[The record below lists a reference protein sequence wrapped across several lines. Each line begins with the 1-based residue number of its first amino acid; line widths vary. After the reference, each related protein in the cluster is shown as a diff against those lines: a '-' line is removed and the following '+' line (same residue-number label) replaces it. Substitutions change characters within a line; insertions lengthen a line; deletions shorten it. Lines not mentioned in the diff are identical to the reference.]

1 MTTKRKR
8 TPLCLTEIH
17 KKLTI
22 MKWILPVLLTLFS
35 FCGSATAQNRAFK
48 DNQTNKWG
56 FRNEAGNWAIKPIFD
71 EYDQGNTFTNSKHFA
86 VVRIGDLWGCVGKDG
101 SYVTKLIFKEKL
113 LAIKAG
119 QEWNRKAKIGES
131 LYEGYDQKSRKYGF
145 ADYEGNWILSPI
157 YDDVDPEFSFFKGKN
172 FAVVKCDGCWGNIDR
187 SGLFVTKPVLA
198 SSDDART
205 ANQEVT
211 SFAQLGNSIY
221 DAYDS
226 KLKKWGFANHVG
238 NWAIRPI
245 FDNIDRQYSFS
256 SGRTFAVVKYK
267 GKWGCV
273 SRLGSFIVKPTYA
286 NASAAKGAGF
296 AWQGK
301 NPGSINASDVANFD
315 DGKYK
320 DNNLA
325 NRTTPSNSDR
335 NNATHGNKKQNNQSQ
350 KPQNMAYAAPPT
362 IKILTPKN
370 GADYTTSELT
380 FTYEAKTSDGKS
392 PEILVYINGE
402 LQPRT
407 KGVKRVGTQMTLSLP
422 RIEDCRVQLIAKDA
436 NGQNS
441 DPAVVLLH
449 YRGDRP
455 KPNLHIF
462 AVGVSDYDQE
472 DLKLQHAAKD
482 ATDFSKVISSMHTNM
497 YVKKAPVLITNK
509 SATDKNIK
517 KGLSSLVNKVDQ
529 GDVVMLFFSGHG
541 SKEGSETYFLSCNAE
556 SNDLFSSAVNFDAIR
571 TAIKRLKDRKCRVLV
586 FMDACHS
593 GALYGQKSVTES
605 FALSD
610 PGVIG
615 FYSSTESQKSNESEA
630 WNNGI
635 FTKALLEGFN
645 GKATDQ
651 EGNITI
657 DELERYVRESVRK
670 ATNGKQMPI
679 FENKQGNFV
688 LFEKMK

>member
-1 MTTKRKR
+1 
-8 TPLCLTEIH
+8 
-17 KKLTI
+17 
-22 MKWILPVLLTLFS
+22 MKWMLSVLLALLS
-35 FCGSATAQNRAFK
+35 VCSVTAQNRAVK
-48 DNQTNKWG
+48 DNQTGKWG
-56 FRNEAGNWAIKPIFD
+56 FRNEAGNWAIKPIYD

-86 VVRIGDLWGCVGKDG
+86 VVRLGDLWGCVGKDG
-101 SYVTKLIFKEKL
+101 TYVSKLIFKEKV

-119 QEWNRKAKIGES
+119 QEWNKKAKLGES
-131 LYEGYDQKSRKYGF
+131 LYEGYDQKSHKYGF
-145 ADYEGNWILSPI
+145 ADYQGNWILSPI
-157 YDDVDPEFSFFKGKN
+157 YDDVDSEFSFFKGKKY
-172 FAVVKCDGCWGNIDR
+172 AVVKCDGCWGSIDR
-187 SGLFVTKPVLA
+187 NGVFVTKPVLV
-198 SSDDART
+198 SNDDART

-211 SFAQLGNSIY
+211 VFAQLGGSIY

-226 KLKKWGFANHVG
+226 EQKKWGFANHAG

-245 FDNIDRQYSFS
+245 FDSVDRQYTFN
-256 SGRTFAVVKYK
+256 SGRSFAVVKYK

-273 SRLGSFIVKPTYA
+273 SRLGAFIVKPTYT
-286 NASAAKGAGF
+286 NAAAAKGAGF

-301 NPGSINASDVANFD
+301 NPGSINASEVANYD

-320 DNNLA
+320 NNNLA
-325 NRTTPSNSDR
+325 KKTDAPKNEVAP
-335 NNATHGNKKQNNQSQ
+335 NNNGKPTNQGSQNNVV
-350 KPQNMAYAAPPT
+350 YTTPPT

-370 GADYTTSELT
+370 GADYTTPELT
-380 FTYEAKTSDGKS
+380 FTYEAKTADGKA

-407 KGVKRVGTQMTLSLP
+407 KGVKRVGTQMTLNLP

-482 ATDFSKVISSMHTNM
+482 ATDFSKVISNMHTNM
-497 YVKKAPVLITNK
+497 YVKKAPVLITDK

-517 KGLSSLVNKVDQ
+517 KGLSTLVNKVEQ

-556 SNDLFSSAVNFDAIR
+556 SNDLFSSSVNFDAIR

-651 EGNITI
+651 DGNITI

-688 LFEKMK
+688 LFESSK

>member
-1 MTTKRKR
+1 
-8 TPLCLTEIH
+8 
-17 KKLTI
+17 
-22 MKWILPVLLTLFS
+22 MKWMLSVLLALLS
-35 FCGSATAQNRAFK
+35 LCATAQNRAVK
-48 DNQTNKWG
+48 DNQTGKWG
-56 FRNEAGNWAIKPIFD
+56 FRNEAGNWVVKPTFD

-86 VVRIGDLWGCVGKDG
+86 VVRLGDLWGCLGTDG
-101 SYVTKLIFKEKL
+101 NFVTKLIFKEKV

-119 QEWNRKAKIGES
+119 QEWNKKAKLGES

-145 ADYEGNWILSPI
+145 ANYKGEWVLSPI
-157 YDDVDPEFSFFKGKN
+157 YDDVDSEFSFFKGKKY
-172 FAVVKCDGCWGNIDR
+172 AVVKCDGCWGNIDR
-187 SGLFVTKPVLA
+187 NGVFVTKPVLV
-198 SSDDART
+198 SNDDARI
-205 ANQEVT
+205 ANHEV
-211 SFAQLGNSIY
+211 SVFAQLGVSIY

-226 KLKKWGFANHVG
+226 KLKKWGFANHAG

-245 FDNIDRQYSFS
+245 FDNIDRQYTFN
-256 SGRTFAVVKYK
+256 SGRSFAVVKYK

-273 SRLGSFIVKPTYA
+273 SRLGAFIVKPTYA

-301 NPGSINASDVANFD
+301 NPGSINAADVANYD

-320 DNNLA
+320 EKNLA
-325 NRTTPSNSDR
+325 NKS
-335 NNATHGNKKQNNQSQ
+335 NATNNGKSDVAQNTKRPSI
-350 KPQNMAYAAPPT
+350 QNSSNNVVYTTPPT

-370 GADYTTSELT
+370 GADYTTSDVT
-380 FTYEAKTSDGKS
+380 FTYEAKTADGKS

-402 LQPRT
+402 LQPHT
-407 KGVKRVGTQMTLSLP
+407 KGVKRVGTQMTLALP

-482 ATDFSKVISSMHTNM
+482 ATDFSQVISNMRTNM
-497 YVKKAPVLITNK
+497 YVKKAPTLITNK
-509 SATDKNIK
+509 AATDKNIK
-517 KGLSSLVNKVDQ
+517 KGLSTLVNKVEQ

-635 FTKALLEGFN
+635 FTKALLEGFK

-688 LFEKMK
+688 LFENVK

>member
-1 MTTKRKR
+1 
-8 TPLCLTEIH
+8 
-17 KKLTI
+17 
-22 MKWILPVLLTLFS
+22 MKWILSILLILS
-35 FCGSATAQNRAFK
+35 SLCDVTAQNRAFK
-48 DNQTNKWG
+48 DSQTGKWG
-56 FRNEAGNWAIKPIFD
+56 FRNEAGNVAIKPIYD
-71 EYDQGNTFTNSKHFA
+71 EYDQGNTFTNSKHYA
-86 VVRIGDLWGCVGKDG
+86 VVRLGDVWGCVGKDG
-101 SYVTKLIFKEKL
+101 TEVSKIIFKEKI

-119 QEWNRKAKIGES
+119 EEWNKKAKLGES
-131 LYEGYDQKSRKYGF
+131 LYQGFDKKTHKYGF
-145 ADYEGNWILSPI
+145 ADYEGNWILNPI
-157 YDDVDPEFSFFKGKN
+157 YDEVDFDYSFFKGKKY
-172 FAVVKCDGCWGNIDR
+172 AVVKCDGCWGSIDR
-187 SGLFVTKPVLA
+187 TGLFVTKPVLV
-198 SSDDART
+198 SENDART

-211 SFAQLGNSIY
+211 TSAKLGESIY

-226 KLKKWGFANHVG
+226 KNKKWGFANYLG
-238 NWAIRPI
+238 NWTIKPI
-245 FDNIDRQYSFS
+245 FDHVNRQYTFN
-256 SGRTFAVVKYK
+256 SGRTFAVVKYN

-273 SRLGSFIVKPTYA
+273 NRLGSFIVKPTYA
-286 NASAAKGAGF
+286 NDQAAKSAGF

-301 NPGSINASDVANFD
+301 NPGSINADEVKNID

-320 DNNLA
+320 SQNLA
-325 NRTTPSNSDR
+325 NRSNSGQSNTAQ
-335 NNATHGNKKQNNQSQ
+335 NNNKKQTQNT
-350 KPQNMAYAAPPT
+350 PQNNVVYTTPPT

-380 FTYEAKTSDGKS
+380 FTYEAKTADGKA
-392 PEILVYINGE
+392 PEILAYINGE

-422 RIEDCRVQLIAKDA
+422 RVEDCRVQLIAKDA

-482 ATDFSKVISSMHTNM
+482 ATDFSKVISNMHTNM
-497 YVKKAPVLITNK
+497 YVKKAPVLITDKN
-509 SATDKNIK
+509 ATDKNIK
-517 KGLSSLVNKVDQ
+517 KGLSALVNKVDQ

-556 SNDLFSSAVNFDAIR
+556 SNDLFSSSVNFDAIR

-651 EGNITI
+651 DGNITI

-688 LFEKMK
+688 LFESNK

>member
-1 MTTKRKR
+1 
-8 TPLCLTEIH
+8 
-17 KKLTI
+17 
-22 MKWILPVLLTLFS
+22 MKWIFSILLVFLSVTS
-35 FCGSATAQNRAFK
+35 SMAQNRAYK
-48 DNQTNKWG
+48 DSQTGKWG
-56 FRNEAGNWAIKPIFD
+56 FRNDAGNVAVKPIYD

-86 VVRIGDLWGCVGKDG
+86 VVRLGDLWGCIGKDG
-101 SYVTKLIFKEKL
+101 EYVTKLIFKSKL

-119 QEWNRKAKIGES
+119 QEWNKKAKLGES
-131 LYEGYDQKSRKYGF
+131 LYEGFDVKTHKYGF
-145 ADYEGNWILSPI
+145 ADYQGNWVISPI
-157 YDDVDPEFSFFKGKN
+157 LDDVDSEYSFVKGKKY
-172 FAVVKCDGCWGNIDR
+172 AVVKCDGCWGSIDR
-187 SGLFVTKPVLA
+187 NGVFSTKPVLV
-198 SSDDART
+198 SNDDARS
-205 ANQEVT
+205 ANSEV
-211 SFAQLGNSIY
+211 SVSALLGESIY
-221 DAYDS
+221 DAYDAS
-226 KLKKWGFANHVG
+226 LKKWGFANSLG

-256 SGRTFAVVKYK
+256 SGRAFAVVKYK

-286 NASAAKGAGF
+286 NAAAAKGAGF

-301 NPGSINASDVANFD
+301 NPGSISASDVANID

-320 DNNLA
+320 NSYLATNSGVKQESAPANNSNA
-325 NRTTPSNSDR
+325 NKSN
-335 NNATHGNKKQNNQSQ
+335 NNQGS
-350 KPQNMAYAAPPT
+350 NGNVVYTTPPT

-370 GADYTTSELT
+370 GSDYTTSELT
-380 FTYEAKTSDGKS
+380 FTYEAKTADGKA

-407 KGVKRVGTQMTLSLP
+407 KGVKRVGSQMTIAMP

-482 ATDFSKVISSMHTNM
+482 ASDFSKTISNMPTNM
-497 YVKKAPVLITNK
+497 YVKKAPVLITDK

-517 KGLSSLVNKVDQ
+517 KGLSNLVNKVEQ
-529 GDVVMLFFSGHG
+529 GDVIMLFFSGHG

-556 SNDLFSSAVNFDAIR
+556 SNDLFSSSVNFDAIR

-615 FYSSTESQKSNESEA
+615 FYSSTESQKSNESEQ

-645 GKATDQ
+645 GKAVDQ
-651 EGNITI
+651 DGNITI

-688 LFEKMK
+688 LFEANK